1 MSVTREAV
9 LEYLK
14 THPEIFE
21 EQAEFFHQVEIS
33 HPYSGRT
40 ISLAERQMINLREKN
55 RLLEHRL
62 GELLGV
68 GETNDALGARMHQ
81 LTIALIAANRLD
93 QMVSLVLK
101 SLAEDFGVP
110 QARIRLWGEG
120 AANLSHEVCTAVSAE
135 LVKEISGMNHP
146 FTGSVRTGEVI
157 AWFGGNDAAARM
169 KLEGEVMKVV
179 DGQLGAVARP
189 ARVLFVTALP
199 KTRSGKLLRRAIQ
212 AVCEKRDPGDLTTIE
227 DPTALKQIQDQLS

>member
-14 THPEIFE
+14 SHPEIFE

-81 LTIALIAANRLD
+81 LTIALVGANRLD
-93 QMVSLVLK
+93 QMVALILK
-101 SLAEDFGVP
+101 SLAEDFSVS
-110 QARIRLWGEG
+110 QARLRLWGEG
-120 AANLSHEVCTAVSAE
+120 ASNLSHEVCTPVSAD
-135 LVKEISGMNHP
+135 LIKEASAMHHP
-146 FTGSVRTGEVI
+146 VTGSVRTGEVA
-157 AWFGGNDAAARM
+157 AWFGG
-169 KLEGEVMKVV
+169 EGNGESIASMALVPLRF
-179 DGQLGAVARP
+179 DGQTLGLLAMGSDDAERFVAGMGTLYIERLGDVI
-189 ARVLFVTALP
+189 AASLSRVL
-199 KTRSGKLLRRAIQ
+199 RA
-212 AVCEKRDPGDLTTIE
+212 
-227 DPTALKQIQDQLS
+227 

>member
-14 THPEIFE
+14 AHPEIFE
-21 EQAEFFHQVEIS
+21 EQAEFFNQVEIA

-81 LTIALIAANRLD
+81 LTIALVGANRLD
-93 QMVSLVLK
+93 QMVGMVLK

-110 QARIRLWGEG
+110 QARLRLWGEG
-120 AANLSHEVCTAVSAE
+120 AANLGYEVCTPVSAE
-135 LVKEISGMNHP
+135 LVKEVSAMNHP
-146 FTGSVRTGEVI
+146 VTGSVRTGEVA
-157 AWFGGNDAAARM
+157 AWFGSEGDNEAIASMALVPLRFDGQTLGLLAMGSDDAERFVAGMGTLYIERLGDVIAAA
-169 KLEGEVMKVV
+169 L
-179 DGQLGAVARP
+179 
-189 ARVLFVTALP
+189 ARVL
-199 KTRSGKLLRRAIQ
+199 RA
-212 AVCEKRDPGDLTTIE
+212 
-227 DPTALKQIQDQLS
+227 

>member
-9 LEYLK
+9 LEFLK
-14 THPEIFE
+14 THPEFFE
-21 EQAEFFHQVEIS
+21 EQAEFFHQVEIL

-81 LTIALIAANRLD
+81 LTVALVGANRLD
-93 QMVSLVLK
+93 QIVATVLK

-110 QARIRLWGEG
+110 QARLRLWGDG
-120 AANLSHEVCTAVSAE
+120 ATNVGHEVCTPVSAE
-135 LVKEISGMNHP
+135 LIKEISGMKQP
-146 FTGSVRTGEVI
+146 VTGSVRTGEVA
-157 AWFGGNDAAARM
+157 AWFGGDGENIASMALVPLRFEGQTLGLLAMGSDDAERFVAGMGTLYIERLGDVIAAA
-169 KLEGEVMKVV
+169 L
-179 DGQLGAVARP
+179 AR
-189 ARVLFVTALP
+189 AL
-199 KTRSGKLLRRAIQ
+199 RA
-212 AVCEKRDPGDLTTIE
+212 
-227 DPTALKQIQDQLS
+227 

>member
-9 LEYLK
+9 LDYLK
-14 THPEIFE
+14 AHPEIFE
-21 EQAEFFHQVEIS
+21 EQAEFFNQVEIA

-81 LTIALIAANRLD
+81 LTIALVSANRLD
-93 QMVSLVLK
+93 QMVGIVLK

-110 QARIRLWGEG
+110 QARLRLWGEG
-120 AANLSHEVCTAVSAE
+120 AANLGHEVCTPVSAE
-135 LVKEISGMNHP
+135 LVKEIAGMHHP
-146 FTGSVRTGEVI
+146 VTGSVRTGEVA
-157 AWFGGNDAAARM
+157 AWFGGEGDSMSSMALVPLRFDGQTLGLLAMGSDDAERFVAGMGTLYIERLGDVIAAA
-169 KLEGEVMKVV
+169 L
-179 DGQLGAVARP
+179 
-189 ARVLFVTALP
+189 ARVL
-199 KTRSGKLLRRAIQ
+199 RA
-212 AVCEKRDPGDLTTIE
+212 
-227 DPTALKQIQDQLS
+227 

>member
-9 LEYLK
+9 LEFLK
-14 THPEIFE
+14 THPEFFE
-21 EQAEFFHQVEIS
+21 EQAEFFHQVEIL

-81 LTIALIAANRLD
+81 LTIALVGASRLD
-93 QMVSLVLK
+93 QIVSTVLK

-110 QARIRLWGEG
+110 QARLRLWGDG
-120 AANLSHEVCTAVSAE
+120 ATNVGHEVCTPVSAE
-135 LVKEISGMNHP
+135 LVKEIAGMKQP
-146 FTGSVRTGEVI
+146 VTGSVRTGEVA
-157 AWFGGNDAAARM
+157 AWFGGESDSIASMALVPLRFEGQTLGLLAMGSDDAERFVAGMGTLYIERLGDVIAAA
-169 KLEGEVMKVV
+169 L
-179 DGQLGAVARP
+179 A
-189 ARVLFVTALP
+189 
-199 KTRSGKLLRRAIQ
+199 RAIR
-212 AVCEKRDPGDLTTIE
+212 A
-227 DPTALKQIQDQLS
+227 

>member
-14 THPEIFE
+14 SHPEIFE
-21 EQAEFFHQVEIS
+21 EQDEFFHQVEIS

-81 LTIALIAANRLD
+81 LTIALVGANRLD

-110 QARIRLWGEG
+110 QARMRLWGEG
-120 AANLSHEVCTAVSAE
+120 AANLSHEVCTPVSAE

-157 AWFGGNDAAARM
+157 AWFGGDDEGIASMALVPLRFEGQVLGLLAMGSDDAERFVAGMGTLYIERLGDVIAAA
-169 KLEGEVMKVV
+169 L
-179 DGQLGAVARP
+179 
-189 ARVLFVTALP
+189 ARVL
-199 KTRSGKLLRRAIQ
+199 RR
-212 AVCEKRDPGDLTTIE
+212 G
-227 DPTALKQIQDQLS
+227 

>member
-9 LEYLK
+9 LDYLK
-14 THPEIFE
+14 NHPEIFE

-68 GETNDALGARMHQ
+68 GESNDVLGARMHQ
-81 LTIALIAANRLD
+81 LTIALVGANRLD
-93 QMVSLVLK
+93 QMVALILK

-110 QARIRLWGEG
+110 QARLRLWGEG
-120 AANLSHEVCTAVSAE
+120 AANLSHEVCTPVSAE
-135 LVKEISGMNHP
+135 LIKEASGMNHP
-146 FTGSVRTGEVI
+146 VTGSVRTGEVA
-157 AWFGGNDAAARM
+157 AWFGS
-169 KLEGEVMKVV
+169 EGDSENIASMALVPLRF
-179 DGQLGAVARP
+179 DGQTLGLLAMGSDDAERFVAGMGTLYIERLGDVI
-189 ARVLFVTALP
+189 AASLSRVL
-199 KTRSGKLLRRAIQ
+199 RA
-212 AVCEKRDPGDLTTIE
+212 
-227 DPTALKQIQDQLS
+227 

>member
-14 THPEIFE
+14 AHPEIFE
-21 EQAEFFHQVEIS
+21 EQAEFFNQVEIA

-81 LTIALIAANRLD
+81 LTIALVCANRLD
-93 QMVSLVLK
+93 QMVGIVLK

-110 QARIRLWGEG
+110 QARLRLWGEG
-120 AANLSHEVCTAVSAE
+120 AANLGHDVCTPVSAE
-135 LVKEISGMNHP
+135 LVKEVSAMHHP
-146 FTGSVRTGEVI
+146 VTGSVRTGEVAAWLGGESESI
-157 AWFGGNDAAARM
+157 ASMALVPLRFDGHTLGLLAMGSDDAERFVAGMGTLYIERLGDVIAAA
-169 KLEGEVMKVV
+169 L
-179 DGQLGAVARP
+179 
-189 ARVLFVTALP
+189 ARVL
-199 KTRSGKLLRRAIQ
+199 RA
-212 AVCEKRDPGDLTTIE
+212 
-227 DPTALKQIQDQLS
+227 

>member
-1 MSVTREAV
+1 MSTTREAV
-9 LEYLK
+9 LDYLK
-14 THPEIFE
+14 AHPEIFE

-81 LTIALIAANRLD
+81 LTIALVSANRLD
-93 QMVSLVLK
+93 QMVGIVLK

-110 QARIRLWGEG
+110 QARLRLWGEG
-120 AANLSHEVCTAVSAE
+120 AANLGHEVCTPVSAE
-135 LVKEISGMNHP
+135 FIKEVSAMHHP
-146 FTGSVRTGEVI
+146 VTGSVRTGEVA
-157 AWFGGNDAAARM
+157 AWFGGESESITSMALVPLRFDGQTLGLLAMGSDDAERFVAGMGTLYIERLGDVIAAA
-169 KLEGEVMKVV
+169 L
-179 DGQLGAVARP
+179 
-189 ARVLFVTALP
+189 ARVLRV
-199 KTRSGKLLRRAIQ
+199 
-212 AVCEKRDPGDLTTIE
+212 
-227 DPTALKQIQDQLS
+227 

>member
-14 THPEIFE
+14 AHPEIFE
-21 EQAEFFHQVEIS
+21 EQAEFFNQVEIS

-81 LTIALIAANRLD
+81 LTIALVCANRLD
-93 QMVSLVLK
+93 QMVNIVLK

-110 QARIRLWGEG
+110 QARLRLWGEG
-120 AANLSHEVCTAVSAE
+120 AANLGHEVCTPVSTE
-135 LVKEISGMNHP
+135 LVKEISAMNHP
-146 FTGSVRTGEVI
+146 VTGSVRTGEVA
-157 AWFGGNDAAARM
+157 AWFGGESESIASMALVPLRFDGQTLGLLAMGSDDTERFVAGMGTLYIERLGDVIAAA
-169 KLEGEVMKVV
+169 L
-179 DGQLGAVARP
+179 
-189 ARVLFVTALP
+189 ARVL
-199 KTRSGKLLRRAIQ
+199 RA
-212 AVCEKRDPGDLTTIE
+212 
-227 DPTALKQIQDQLS
+227 

>member
-14 THPEIFE
+14 AHPDIFE
-21 EQAEFFHQVEIS
+21 EQAEFFNQVEIS

-68 GETNDALGARMHQ
+68 GESNDALGARMHQ
-81 LTIALIAANRLD
+81 LTVALVGANRLD
-93 QMVSLVLK
+93 QMIGLVLK

-110 QARIRLWGEG
+110 QARLRLWGEG
-120 AANLSHEVCTAVSAE
+120 AANLGHEACTPVSAE
-135 LVKEISGMNHP
+135 LIKEISGMNHP
-146 FTGSVRTGEVI
+146 VTGSVRTGEVA
-157 AWFGGNDAAARM
+157 AWFGGDGESIASMALVPLRFDGQTLGLLAMGSDDAERFVAGMGTLYIERLGDVIAAA
-169 KLEGEVMKVV
+169 L
-179 DGQLGAVARP
+179 
-189 ARVLFVTALP
+189 ARVL
-199 KTRSGKLLRRAIQ
+199 RA
-212 AVCEKRDPGDLTTIE
+212 
-227 DPTALKQIQDQLS
+227 

>member
-1 MSVTREAV
+1 MSTTREAV
-9 LEYLK
+9 LDYLK
-14 THPEIFE
+14 AHPEIFE

-81 LTIALIAANRLD
+81 LTIALVSANRLD
-93 QMVSLVLK
+93 QMVGIVLK

-110 QARIRLWGEG
+110 QARLRLWGEG
-120 AANLSHEVCTAVSAE
+120 AANLGHEVCTPVSAE
-135 LVKEISGMNHP
+135 FIKEVSAMHHP
-146 FTGSVRTGEVI
+146 VTGSVRTGEVA
-157 AWFGGNDAAARM
+157 AWFGGESESITSMALVPLRFDGQTLGLLAMGSDDAERFVAGMGTLYIERLGDVIAAA
-169 KLEGEVMKVV
+169 L
-179 DGQLGAVARP
+179 
-189 ARVLFVTALP
+189 ARVL
-199 KTRSGKLLRRAIQ
+199 RA
-212 AVCEKRDPGDLTTIE
+212 
-227 DPTALKQIQDQLS
+227 

>member
-9 LEYLK
+9 LEFLK
-14 THPEIFE
+14 THPEFFE
-21 EQAEFFHQVEIS
+21 EQAEFFHQVEIA

-81 LTIALIAANRLD
+81 LTIALVGASRLD
-93 QMVSLVLK
+93 QIVATVLK

-110 QARIRLWGEG
+110 QARLRLWGDG
-120 AANLSHEVCTAVSAE
+120 ATNVGHEVCTPVSAE
-135 LVKEISGMNHP
+135 LIKEISGMKQP
-146 FTGSVRTGEVI
+146 VTGSVRTGEVA
-157 AWFGGNDAAARM
+157 AWFGGESDSMASMALVPLRFEGQTLGLLAMGSDDVERFVAGMGTLYIERLGDVIAAA
-169 KLEGEVMKVV
+169 L
-179 DGQLGAVARP
+179 A
-189 ARVLFVTALP
+189 
-199 KTRSGKLLRRAIQ
+199 RAIR
-212 AVCEKRDPGDLTTIE
+212 A
-227 DPTALKQIQDQLS
+227 

>member
-1 MSVTREAV
+1 MSISREAV

-14 THPEIFE
+14 AHPEIFE
-21 EQAEFFHQVEIS
+21 EQAEFFNQVEIS

-81 LTIALIAANRLD
+81 LTISLVGASRLD
-93 QMVSLVLK
+93 QMVGIVLK

-110 QARIRLWGEG
+110 QARLRLWGEG
-120 AANLSHEVCTAVSAE
+120 AANLGHEACTPVSAE
-135 LVKEISGMNHP
+135 LIKEVSGMHHP
-146 FTGSVRTGEVI
+146 VTGSVRTGEVA
-157 AWFGGNDAAARM
+157 AWFGGDGESIASMALVPLRFDGQTLGLLAMGSDDAERFVAGMGTLYIERLGDVIAAA
-169 KLEGEVMKVV
+169 L
-179 DGQLGAVARP
+179 
-189 ARVLFVTALP
+189 ARVL
-199 KTRSGKLLRRAIQ
+199 RA
-212 AVCEKRDPGDLTTIE
+212 
-227 DPTALKQIQDQLS
+227 

>member
-1 MSVTREAV
+1 MSITREAV
-9 LEYLK
+9 LDFLK

-68 GETNDALGARMHQ
+68 GESNDALGARMHQ
-81 LTIALIAANRLD
+81 LTIALVGANRLD
-93 QMVSLVLK
+93 QMVNLVLK

-120 AANLSHEVCTAVSAE
+120 AANMGHEVCTPVSAE

-146 FTGSVRTGEVI
+146 FTGSVRTGEVV
-157 AWFGGNDAAARM
+157 AWFGGHDEAIASMALVPLRFEGQTLGLLAMGSDDAERFVAGMGTLYIERLGDVIAAA
-169 KLEGEVMKVV
+169 LS
-179 DGQLGAVARP
+179 
-189 ARVLFVTALP
+189 RVL
-199 KTRSGKLLRRAIQ
+199 RG
-212 AVCEKRDPGDLTTIE
+212 
-227 DPTALKQIQDQLS
+227 